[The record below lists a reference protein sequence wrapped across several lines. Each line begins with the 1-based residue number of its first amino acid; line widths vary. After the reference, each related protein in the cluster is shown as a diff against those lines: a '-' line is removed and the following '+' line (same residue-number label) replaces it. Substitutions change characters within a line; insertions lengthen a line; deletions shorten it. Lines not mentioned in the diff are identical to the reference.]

1 MFSCGGGVRRGLI
14 VIFPFPPGLDLFS
27 FLQTESQV
35 SSQTSEES
43 SLDTDGI
50 VFPCPVSLGISKC
63 FPVGGE
69 GSSLSPYSSW
79 HFMFT
84 PVPSRLP
91 PCSSLSAHSPLP
103 VHTAF
108 PSGCSTHWRPP
119 QGQELGIW
127 RDCLRQGTGER
138 SGEVG
143 QSWRGPPLFFSRM
156 P

>member
-1 MFSCGGGVRRGLI
+1 MFSCGEGVRKGLI

-43 SLDTDGI
+43 FLDTDGI

-69 GSSLSPYSSW
+69 RSSLSPYSHW

-84 PVPSRLP
+84 PVPSWLP
-91 PCSSLSAHSPLP
+91 PCSSLSASSALH
-103 VHTAF
+103 VRRAF
-108 PSGCSTHWRPP
+108 PSGCSTHCRHP
-119 QGQELGIW
+119 QGQELGI
-127 RDCLRQGTGER
+127 RRGSLRQGTGER

-143 QSWRGPPLFFSRM
+143 QSW
-156 P
+156 